1 MAETR
6 PYYINF
12 NGAVHMIEAPSPA
25 AAVRHVVGGDIREI
39 RVARGSE
46 VLAWTRAGNDVVI
59 AGTKV
64 PAVAAAPAETAVISE
79 VVTTRNADAPEFS
92 IGQVVV
98 LVEKG
103 SDYDPAA
110 LTAINA
116 VKSEGRMTLENFD
129 IIRTTYPEFVLPIC
143 DISLDVPI
151 TLGDIDAMRAQL
163 EQEPMSAQEVADRV
177 MGRAQAEAA
186 APNRI
191 VEHPVIGA
199 GLNDKDGELH
209 A

>member
-6 PYYINF
+6 PYYIDF
-12 NGAVHMIEAPSPA
+12 NGTVHMVEATSPA

-39 RVARGSE
+39 RPARGSE
-46 VLAWTRAGNDVVI
+46 VMAWTRANKDIVI
-59 AGTKV
+59 AGTK
-64 PAVAAAPAETAVISE
+64 AVVAPAETV
-79 VVTTRNADAPEFS
+79 VVTNDDTVPMKAISEFS

-110 LTAINA
+110 LTAINT

-143 DISLDVPI
+143 QIPLGSPI
-151 TLGDIDAMRAQL
+151 ALNNIDDMRAQL

-177 MGRAQAEAA
+177 MGYAQAEAA
-186 APNRI
+186 EVGREEAM
-191 VEHPVIGA
+191 VGTTGHLDA
-199 GLNDKDGELH
+199 
-209 A
+209 

>member
-1 MAETR
+1 MAGTR
-6 PYYINF
+6 PYYIDF
-12 NGAVHMIEAPSPA
+12 NGTVNMVEATSPA

-39 RVARGSE
+39 RPARGAE
-46 VLAWTRAGNDVVI
+46 VMAWTRAGKDIVI
-59 AGTKV
+59 AGTK
-64 PAVAAAPAETAVISE
+64 AVVTPTETAV
-79 VVTTRNADAPEFS
+79 VADETVDIIPSKYAQLADPEFT

-143 DISLDVPI
+143 QIPLGSPI
-151 TLGDIDAMRAQL
+151 ALNNIDDMRAQL

-177 MGRAQAEAA
+177 MGYAQAEAA
-186 APNRI
+186 EVGREEAM
-191 VEHPVIGA
+191 VGTTGHLDA
-199 GLNDKDGELH
+199 
-209 A
+209 